1 MRTLLALSAA
11 LAIASPAAAREVHDA
26 APAPNRAKLEK
37 AADAT
42 PLATQPRA
50 PIEPPPRAHPGESPR
65 PESLFTGPP
74 PLPLQA

>member
-1 MRTLLALSAA
+1 MRSLLTLFAV
-11 LAIASPAAAREVHDA
+11 LAIAAPAAAQEARDL
-26 APAPNRAKLEK
+26 APAQPQAKAEK

-42 PLATQPRA
+42 PIANHPRA

>member
-1 MRTLLALSAA
+1 MRILLALSAA
-11 LAIASPAAAREVHDA
+11 LAIATSAQAHEARVTAPSP
-26 APAPNRAKLEK
+26 PSAKVEK

-42 PLATQPRA
+42 PVAGHPRA